1 MIVYTAQIEVP
12 DNATYAEIE
21 EAKLAAEW
29 KVKDKRTFV
38 ERMADTDIEGKC
50 ASCKWFVQCGFR
62 ARTYGNCLNP
72 NSAVKVKKGRARTQ
86 TCKAYQKRL

>member
-1 MIVYTAQIEVP
+1 MIVYAAEIEVP

-29 KVKDKRTFV
+29 KVKDKRTLE
-38 ERMADTDIEGKC
+38 ERMETTNVEGKC
-50 ASCKWFVQCGFR
+50 ATCKWFVQCGFR
-62 ARTYGNCLNP
+62 AQTYGNCLNP

-86 TCKAYQKRL
+86 TCKAYQKRQ